1 VPDIVIDAS
10 ALLALLNS
18 EPGADKVARAIPGA
32 AISALNLSEVVGKL
46 CSAGLPEKS
55 IRQALLGLGLEVVPF
70 DEEQAYEAGMLRTAT
85 DGAGLSLG
93 DRGCLGLARK
103 LGLPAL
109 TADRS
114 WLKLLAGIT
123 VRVIR

>member
-1 VPDIVIDAS
+1 MPDVVIDAS

-18 EPGADKVARAIPGA
+18 EPGADKVAGAIPGA

-46 CSAGLPEKS
+46 CSAGLPGKS

-114 WLKLLAGIT
+114 WLKLSVGVT
-123 VRVIR
+123 VKVIR